1 MKTLCVDCSPG
12 RIFVVHVIGCFV
24 CVRASHVWCV
34 CVCVCC
40 TCAKRRVC
48 EWASE
53 RLDPSSLVLRRPLCR
68 FKSCP
73 SEPANSSCSIFI
85 KPLSLKEPYPDHGK
99 SHSSRS
105 RSHALS
111 ILALIPLL
119 LPALLSLS
127 LSLTRSLSPPF
138 TSLVYLSLPPSLS
151 PSLPLCHTHT
161 HTHTHSLT
169 YTQTLSLSHTY
180 IHKHTHTTHTCS
192 HTRAPTQSI
201 RVQHTCAGWGERCR
215 RGFFASVVS
224 EGAVPSFGEEAGSQ
238 LFSLS
243 SSSHSWNAKTGLMD
257 ISELCLPDPLS
268 YHNQ

>member
-1 MKTLCVDCSPG
+1 M
-12 RIFVVHVIGCFV
+12 
-24 CVRASHVWCV
+24 
-34 CVCVCC
+34 
-40 TCAKRRVC
+40 
-48 EWASE
+48 
-53 RLDPSSLVLRRPLCR
+53 DPSSSVLRRPLCR

-127 LSLTRSLSPPF
+127 RSLSHPP
-138 TSLVYLSLPPSLS
+138 LPLLSICPSPLH
-151 PSLPLCHTHT
+151 SLPLCHTHT
-161 HTHTHSLT
+161 HTHIHLHTLRHFLSLT
-169 YTQTLSLSHTY
+169 HIY
-180 IHKHTHTTHTCS
+180 INTHTHTTHTCS
-192 HTRAPTQSI
+192 CTHAPTQSI
-201 RVQHTCAGWGERCR
+201 RVQHTCAGWGERCW
-215 RGFFASVVS
+215 RGFFARVVS